1 MVPQF
6 FQYYTTRAQH
16 KWHIESHDS
25 CTEEYF
31 EYEIMMLLYTNTV
44 INGFPWDMLSLLCA
58 IFFQSLRYPTSEVT
72 LYVIP
77 SHKKSILL

>member
-1 MVPQF
+1 
-6 FQYYTTRAQH
+6 
-16 KWHIESHDS
+16 
-25 CTEEYF
+25 
-31 EYEIMMLLYTNTV
+31 MMLLYTDTM

-72 LYVIP
+72 LYVIL